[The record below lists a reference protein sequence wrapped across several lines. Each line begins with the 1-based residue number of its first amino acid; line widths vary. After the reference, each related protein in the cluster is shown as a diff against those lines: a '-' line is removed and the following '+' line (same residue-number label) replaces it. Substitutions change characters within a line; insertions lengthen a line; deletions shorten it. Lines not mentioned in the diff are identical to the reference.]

1 MVRTKKKQR
10 NKMEN
15 KQTSVAKGTVP
26 NTKYYEPKA
35 GDEKRFFHKHVVKK
49 IDKIRNNQPNAA
61 TGVKGGGEVF
71 DNTPKIKTDTTVKA
85 HLDTEGGED
94 EYVYE
99 DTEELQEYN
108 AKRIAAE
115 NKAKQAAERVKA
127 KAAAKVQAAAAKDD
141 HKKAEDRK
149 LYQIAHHVNTEVANH
164 YPDTDGYEA
173 ITHHLR
179 GMGIHPMDAIHHIN
193 KAVKKHLGAKDFS
206 DYVDQFHKDYHADN
220 GAMREEVEEDIT
232 EKLDPSMGAGK
243 YVKDFVKS
251 DNPKFDG
258 KSKKE
263 RIKMALGAFYG
274 AKNEETESDDD
285 LFLEASDSAT
295 SDNPAEGGGQSPA
308 TDSQQDKNDNKPD
321 RDDDND
327 DDDAEM
333 PSYRKQ
339 LEQLALTSAQLYE
352 LLAAKKELDSDQT
365 SKIDAALNDI
375 QEIYDAAASSDDDE
389 DEDDDKDDKQDDETD
404 SKPSAFKGGEPSM
417 KSESTVIEA
426 TKHGVPKYTKD
437 EGTKGKRIAVKPV
450 EKGSALASLMRARQK
465 PVSEGKYG
473 VYGYRPTPIAPASN
487 GGPTDYHKE
496 MLKKILGKIDKNMGG
511 PKKADSG
518 INTTEQDEA
527 KGAIRA
533 DVKDQM
539 GKGK

>member
-1 MVRTKKKQR
+1 
-10 NKMEN
+10 MEN

-26 NTKYYEPKA
+26 NPKYTEPKA

-71 DNTPKIKTDTTVKA
+71 DNPPKIKTDTTVKA

-115 NKAKQAAERVKA
+115 NKAKQAAQRAQA
-127 KAAAKVQAAAAKDD
+127 KAAAKVQAASAKEDN
-141 HKKAEDRK
+141 KKAEDRK

-220 GAMREEVEEDIT
+220 GAMREEVEEEDLT
-232 EKLDPSMGAGK
+232 EKLTPSMGAGK

-251 DNPKFDG
+251 DNPKFKG

-274 AKNEETESDDD
+274 AKNEETELDEEELS
-285 LFLEASDSAT
+285 EASDSAT
-295 SDNPAEGGGQSPA
+295 SDNPGEGGGQSPA
-308 TDSQQDKNDNKPD
+308 TDSQQDKNDNNPNKEE
-321 RDDDND
+321 DND
-327 DDDAEM
+327 DDDDTNM

-352 LLAAKKELDSDQT
+352 LLAAKKELDPDQT

-375 QEIYDAAASSDDDE
+375 QEIYDAAANSDDDE

-404 SKPSAFKGGEPSM
+404 AKPSAFKGGQPSM
-417 KSESTVIEA
+417 KSEETVLEA
-426 TKHGVPKYTKD
+426 TKRGIPKYTKD
-437 EGTKGKRIAVKPV
+437 EGTKGKSIAVKQV
-450 EKGSALASLMRARQK
+450 EKGSGLAALMRARQK
-465 PVSEGKYG
+465 VTEGRYG
-473 VYGYRPTPIAPASN
+473 VYGYRPTPIAPA
-487 GGPTDYHKE
+487 GHGQPTDYHKE
-496 MLKKILGKIDKNMGG
+496 MLKKVLGKIDKQFGG
-511 PKKADSG
+511 PKKETSG